1 MSTVESLSHFAPEIV
16 LLVGAVGV
24 LFSDLLF
31 RDKQLIGYSAL
42 GVILVSLILI
52 KAPSEPLSLFGDFF
66 LLDRLTQIFRVAALV
81 IVGIAILLSLVYSP
95 LSKLYMGE
103 YYSLLLFSAFGLIL
117 MSAAANLLMIFL
129 AIEFV
134 SLISYILVGFL
145 KADKFSKEAS
155 LKYLLFGSVCSA
167 FMLYGMSLL
176 YGPTDDLATLRRG
189 WGIPTATDIA
199 LAWLVA
205 RTVFGKGHPAIN
217 FLLLLAVADDAIG
230 LAIIAIFYG
239 DPHIPV
245 RPEFLLLILLGMA
258 TAYGMRRAG
267 LKSWIP
273 YIGICGTLSW
283 FGLSL
288 AHLHPA
294 LALVFIVP
302 FLPGPRRDIGLF
314 AGEDEID
321 RMGEALADD
330 LQMEHSTLYQFEHQ
344 LKLFVDLGLFFFAFT
359 NAGVVFASIGT
370 MTWLIL
376 GSLVIGKTLGVTLL
390 GLLAVK
396 LGFPLPAR
404 MGFRELVMA
413 GFVAA
418 LGLTVALFVAG
429 AAFTDPTLLGQAK
442 MGALFSG
449 FVGLAAILLGRSLGM
464 SRNAEDDAAG
474 EAAATPA
481 S

>member
-1 MSTVESLSHFAPEIV
+1 
-16 LLVGAVGV
+16 
-24 LFSDLLF
+24 
-31 RDKQLIGYSAL
+31 
-42 GVILVSLILI
+42 
-52 KAPSEPLSLFGDFF
+52 
-66 LLDRLTQIFRVAALV
+66 
-81 IVGIAILLSLVYSP
+81 
-95 LSKLYMGE
+95 
-103 YYSLLLFSAFGLIL
+103 
-117 MSAAANLLMIFL
+117 
-129 AIEFV
+129 
-134 SLISYILVGFL
+134 
-145 KADKFSKEAS
+145 
-155 LKYLLFGSVCSA
+155 
-167 FMLYGMSLL
+167 
-176 YGPTDDLATLRRG
+176 LRRG
-189 WGIPTATDIA
+189 GGIPTATDIA

-239 DPHIPV
+239 DPDLPA

-267 LKSWIP
+267 FKSWIP
-273 YIGICGTLSW
+273 YIAVCGPLSW
-283 FGLSL
+283 LGLSL

-314 AGEDEID
+314 VDRDEID
-321 RMGEALADD
+321 QMGDALAQD
-330 LQMEHSTLYQFEHQ
+330 LHMEHSPLHQFEHQ
-344 LKLFVDLGLFFFAFT
+344 MKLFVDMGLFFFAFT
-359 NAGVVFASIGT
+359 NAGVVLAAIGS

-396 LGFPLPAR
+396 IGFPLPAR
-404 MGFRELVMA
+404 MGVRELVMA

-464 SRNAEDDAAG
+464 NRREVEAESAS
-474 EAAATPA
+474 EVAAT
-481 S
+481 STS

>member
-1 MSTVESLSHFAPEIV
+1 V
-16 LLVGAVGV
+16 
-24 LFSDLLF
+24 
-31 RDKQLIGYSAL
+31 
-42 GVILVSLILI
+42 
-52 KAPSEPLSLFGDFF
+52 SEPKKRGFINILQEFSLPLISGVAVAMTWANLDHESYEHVIHWMPIADLKIFGHLVTHHWLVNDIFMVFF
-66 LLDRLTQIFRVAALV
+66 F
-81 IVGIAILLSLVYSP
+81 GIAAKEITESCLPGGNLNPIAKSINPLLATLGGVVGPVLV
-95 LSKLYMGE
+95 
-103 YYSLLLFSAFGLIL
+103 FFT
-117 MSAAANLLMIFL
+117 
-129 AIEFV
+129 
-134 SLISYILVGFL
+134 
-145 KADKFSKEAS
+145 
-155 LKYLLFGSVCSA
+155 
-167 FMLYGMSLL
+167 GMSFL
-176 YGPTDDLATLRRG
+176 YGPTDDLETLRRG

-239 DPHIPV
+239 DPHLPT
-245 RPEFLLLILLGMA
+245 RPEFLLLIVLGMA
-258 TAYGMRRAG
+258 IAYGMRRAG

-273 YIGICGTLSW
+273 YIAVCGPLAW
-283 FGLSL
+283 LGLSL

-314 AGEDEID
+314 VDQDEID
-321 RMGEALADD
+321 HMGDALAHD
-330 LQMEHSTLYQFEHQ
+330 LHMEHSPLHQFEHQ
-344 LKLFVDLGLFFFAFT
+344 VKLFVDLGLFFFAFT
-359 NAGVVFASIGT
+359 NAGVVFASIGS
-370 MTWLIL
+370 MTWLIF
-376 GSLVIGKTLGVTLL
+376 GSLVIGKTVGITLL
-390 GLLAVK
+390 GLIGTK
-396 LGFPLPAR
+396 IGFPLPNR
-404 MGFRELVMA
+404 MGVRELVMA

-464 SRNAEDDAAG
+464 NRRKAEEEGAG
-474 EAAATPA
+474 EVAATSA

>member
-1 MSTVESLSHFAPEIV
+1 MSETKKRKFINILQEFSLPLLTGVVVAMIWANLDHESYEHVIHWVPIAGLEVFGH
-16 LLVGAVGV
+16 LVTHHWVV
-24 LFSDLLF
+24 NDIFM
-31 RDKQLIGYSAL
+31 
-42 GVILVSLILI
+42 V
-52 KAPSEPLSLFGDFF
+52 FF
-66 LLDRLTQIFRVAALV
+66 F
-81 IVGIAILLSLVYSP
+81 GIAAKEITESCLPGGNLNPISKSINPLLATLGGV
-95 LSKLYMGE
+95 
-103 YYSLLLFSAFGLIL
+103 
-117 MSAAANLLMIFL
+117 
-129 AIEFV
+129 
-134 SLISYILVGFL
+134 VGPVLTF
-145 KADKFSKEAS
+145 FI
-155 LKYLLFGSVCSA
+155 
-167 FMLYGMSLL
+167 GMSFL
-176 YGPTDDLATLRRG
+176 YGPTDDLETLRRG

-239 DPHIPV
+239 DPHLPV

-258 TAYGMRRAG
+258 AAYGMRRAG

-273 YIGICGTLSW
+273 YIGICGPLSW
-283 FGLSL
+283 LGLSL

-314 AGEDEID
+314 AEEDEID

-330 LQMEHSTLYQFEHQ
+330 LQMEHSTLHQFEHQ

-359 NAGVVFASIGT
+359 NAGVVLASIGT

-376 GSLVIGKTLGVTLL
+376 GSLVIGKTVGVTLL
-390 GLLAVK
+390 GLFAVK
-396 LGFPLPAR
+396 IGFPLPAR
-404 MGFRELVMA
+404 MGLRELVMA

-449 FVGLAAILLGRSLGM
+449 FVGLAAILLGRMLGM
-464 SRNAEDDAAG
+464 NRSRAEDDAAS
-474 EAAATPA
+474 EAVAT
-481 S
+481 STS

>member
-1 MSTVESLSHFAPEIV
+1 M
-16 LLVGAVGV
+16 
-24 LFSDLLF
+24 
-31 RDKQLIGYSAL
+31 
-42 GVILVSLILI
+42 
-52 KAPSEPLSLFGDFF
+52 SEPTKRNFINILQEFSLPLLSGVVVAMIWANVDHESYEHVIHWVPIAGLEVFGHLVTHHWIVNDIFMVFF
-66 LLDRLTQIFRVAALV
+66 F
-81 IVGIAILLSLVYSP
+81 GIAAKEITESCLPGGNLNPITKSINPLLATLGGV
-95 LSKLYMGE
+95 
-103 YYSLLLFSAFGLIL
+103 
-117 MSAAANLLMIFL
+117 
-129 AIEFV
+129 
-134 SLISYILVGFL
+134 VGPVLTF
-145 KADKFSKEAS
+145 FI
-155 LKYLLFGSVCSA
+155 
-167 FMLYGMSLL
+167 GMSLL
-176 YGPTDDLATLRRG
+176 YGPTDDLETLRRG

-217 FLLLLAVADDAIG
+217 FLLLLAVADEAIG

-239 DPHIPV
+239 DPNLPV

-273 YIGICGTLSW
+273 YIGICGPLSW

-330 LQMEHSTLYQFEHQ
+330 LQMEHSTLHQFEHQ

-390 GLLAVK
+390 GLLGVK
-396 LGFPLPAR
+396 IGFPLPAR
-404 MGFRELVMA
+404 MGLRELVMA

-449 FVGLAAILLGRSLGM
+449 FVGLAAILIGRSLGM
-464 SRNAEDDAAG
+464 SRKTEDAAAD
-474 EAAATPA
+474 EAAATSA